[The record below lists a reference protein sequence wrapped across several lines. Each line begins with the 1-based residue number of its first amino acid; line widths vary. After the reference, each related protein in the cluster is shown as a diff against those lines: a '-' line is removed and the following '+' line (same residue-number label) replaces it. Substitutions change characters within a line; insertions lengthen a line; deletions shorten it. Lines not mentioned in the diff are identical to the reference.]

1 MEALPALAAAPDVG
15 ACWNCAEDI
24 VVDKRHRDQIMWW
37 CAGDV
42 GKQDGSEAEV
52 TLYEGI
58 KKENVKQISD
68 YL

>member
-1 MEALPALAAAPDVG
+1 
-15 ACWNCAEDI
+15 
-24 VVDKRHRDQIMWW
+24 MWW